1 MEYLKYLKISR
12 ANGNFGLAK
21 DNNWGGSKEEAQS
34 AQVSIKTVDFEP
46 KTKLQTNIKF
56 DHNKVHSGQFISCF
70 KHKHSLRCTKV
81 YLGTFNI

>member
-34 AQVSIKTVDFEP
+34 AQVLIKTVDSDP
-46 KTKLQTNIKF
+46 KN
-56 DHNKVHSGQFISCF
+56 
-70 KHKHSLRCTKV
+70 
-81 YLGTFNI
+81 